1 MHVFYHKLVNAS
13 CTYLASIIPEDRLWL
28 RLYRKR
34 PYLQMS
40 HHCGHPLLLH
50 PLQRVRERERR
61 GRRWWRNLD
70 NPKRFITMH
79 VSKTEQGTPEHVY
92 QWYAVARNFL
102 YKACNRFKPAERSH
116 KRPTRNGCLKCIETE
131 LRKYMQFSFLSV
143 WALLCKWNL
152 KYVTT
157 LPPPPPPTPPP
168 NQRQAEYQTTKY
180 VPQRWPLH
188 KSCERRC
195 VALPRRPHST
205 AASRSWRRR
214 LELSPELQT
223 LEPATAE
230 KKRERYH
237 CLAPE
242 CGVAHLVYRLVGLV
256 VKASAS
262 RAEDPGFESRLRRD
276 LIGVESYQW
285 LKNWRSSGYPARR
298 LAL

>member
-70 NPKRFITMH
+70 NLKRFITMH

-92 QWYAVARNFL
+92 QWCAVARNFL
-102 YKACNRFKPAERSH
+102 YKACDRFKPAERSH
-116 KRPTRNGCLKCIETE
+116 KRPTCNGCLKCIETE

-157 LPPPPPPTPPP
+157 LPPPPPPPPQP
-168 NQRQAEYQTTKY
+168 T
-180 VPQRWPLH
+180 
-188 KSCERRC
+188 
-195 VALPRRPHST
+195 
-205 AASRSWRRR
+205 ASRIPNHKTCSTKMAPSQKLWEKMRSTPTTTTLYGCKQKLEKTAWVITGVADPGACDRR
-214 LELSPELQT
+214 
-223 LEPATAE
+223 E
-230 KKRERYH
+230 KKKRGIIAWHRN
-237 CLAPE
+237 
-242 CGVAHLVYRLVGLV
+242 
-256 VKASAS
+256 
-262 RAEDPGFESRLRRD
+262 
-276 LIGVESYQW
+276 VESYT
-285 LKNWRSSGYPARR
+285 SSTAS
-298 LAL
+298 LA